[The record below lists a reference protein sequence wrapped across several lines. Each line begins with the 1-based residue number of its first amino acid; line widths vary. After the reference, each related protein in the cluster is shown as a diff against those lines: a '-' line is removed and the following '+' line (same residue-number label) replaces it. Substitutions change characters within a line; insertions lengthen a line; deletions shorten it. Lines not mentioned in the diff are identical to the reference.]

1 MNRLDLNRLEQRV
14 IKLALGTPS
23 RVIATSL
30 VCAGVLI
37 ASSGEGSWLYPAIAG
52 AGIWALVTFVIALPL
67 GALAAGTG
75 VLETSL
81 PSLGG
86 GIAEDLER

>member
-1 MNRLDLNRLEQRV
+1 LNGLEERV

-23 RVIATSL
+23 RVIVTSL
-30 VCAGVLI
+30 VFAGVLI
-37 ASSGEGSWLYPAIAG
+37 ASSGEGSWLYPAMAG

-75 VLETSL
+75 VLETGLTSL
-81 PSLGG
+81 EP